1 MQHHRCKAAVV
12 AALILAFSG
21 LAFVAP
27 SGASTRTQQQ
37 GVTDDEIVVVSLVAD
52 LDGLREKGLIQQ
64 PKLTTANLT
73 KRWQGFLDSYGKV
86 NGRKVR
92 LETVVWDPLD
102 TTTYSRACAQIT
114 QDIKPFVVLNSAG
127 FRQSDVP
134 CVTIDGQTPLMSGD
148 PMFQELLDKSNGRLW
163 SLMPPA
169 DVMGRGTA
177 DIVAKQGIV
186 PKSAKIGILSSNDAG
201 VKAAGD
207 ALAAQLE
214 KRGYDVA
221 SKVEVN
227 QLSGDA
233 TAVNRESAAAVATFK
248 AAGVDTVFDGI
259 PFIYTNGF
267 FQEAQRSNAGFTTF
281 VIDDAPSMCTIFG
294 ASRIPSEVVGT
305 PCLTA
310 SDTRALP
317 TKDGIKPDT
326 DFEAKCRAVFD
337 ETFGEKS
344 QPGVP
349 SGDVTAG
356 GVTYTEDVDMSYCNI
371 ASLLMPAIKKAGK
384 NLTWGKVVKNL
395 EKTGTAPAA
404 YISGG
409 EGSLGKGKHYFADR
423 VHLVTLNAA
432 NTQTPKDAHG
442 LFNGCP
448 APVPCFIPQLVD
460 GEEWFAFAK
469 S

>member
-1 MQHHRCKAAVV
+1 VKHVRFVASLAAAVAV
-12 AALILAFSG
+12 ATSSLPTSA
-21 LAFVAP
+21 
-27 SGASTRTQQQ
+27 ASAATRTAEQ
-37 GVTDDEIVVVSLVAD
+37 GVTKKEIVVVSLVAD
-52 LDGLREKGLIQQ
+52 LDGLRDKGLIQQ

-86 NGRKVR
+86 NGRNVK

-102 TTTYSRACAQIT
+102 TTTYSRACAEIT

-134 CVTIDGQTPLMSGD
+134 CVTIDGGTPMFSGD
-148 PMFQELLDKSNGRLW
+148 PMFQQLLDESDGRLW
-163 SLMPPA
+163 SMMPPA
-169 DVMGRGTA
+169 DVMGKGTA
-177 DIVAKQGIV
+177 DIVSDQGIV
-186 PKSAKIGILSSNDAG
+186 PKGAKVGILSSNDAG

-207 ALAAQLE
+207 ALEEQL
-214 KRGYDVA
+214 KKNGYDVA
-221 SKVEVN
+221 TKVEVN

-233 TAVNRESAAAVATFK
+233 SAANRESAAAVATFE
-248 AAGVDTVFDGI
+248 AAGVDVVFDGI
-259 PFIYTNGF
+259 PFIYTSGF

-281 VIDDAPSMCTIFG
+281 VIDDSPSMCTIFG
-294 ASRIPSEVVGT
+294 ASRIPAEVVGT

-317 TKDGIKPDT
+317 TKDGVKPDS
-326 DFEAKCRAVFD
+326 DFEAECRTVFD
-337 ETFGEKS
+337 ETFDEKS

-356 GVTYTEDVDMSYCNI
+356 GVTYVEDVDMSYCNI

-384 NLTWGKVVKNL
+384 NLTWAKVVKNL

-404 YISGG
+404 YLSGG
-409 EGSLGKGKHYFADR
+409 EGSLGKNKHYFADQ
-423 VHLVTLNAA
+423 VHLVTLNPAG
-432 NTQTPKDAHG
+432 TDTPKDANG

-448 APVPCFIPQLVD
+448 APVPCFVPQLVD
-460 GEEWFAFAK
+460 GEEWFPVSQK
-469 S
+469 

>member
-1 MQHHRCKAAVV
+1 MKHFHLRAVV
-12 AALILAFSG
+12 TTAVVLALSG
-21 LAFVAP
+21 LLLVAP
-27 SGASTRTQQQ
+27 GSAATRLQQQ
-37 GVTDDEIVVVSLVAD
+37 GVTDKEIVMVSLVAD

-86 NGRKVR
+86 NGRTVR

-102 TTTYSRACAQIT
+102 TTTYSRACAEIT

-148 PMFQELLDKSNGRLW
+148 PMFQELLDRSEGRLW

-169 DVMGRGTA
+169 DVMGKGTA
-177 DIVAKQGIV
+177 NIVAKQGIV
-186 PKSAKIGILSSNDAG
+186 PKSAKVGILSSNDAG

-207 ALAAQLE
+207 ALEAQLE
-214 KRGYDVA
+214 KNGYDVA
-221 SKVEVN
+221 AKVEVN

-233 TAVNRESAAAVATFK
+233 SAVNRESAAAVATFQ

-259 PFIYTNGF
+259 PFIYTNGY

-294 ASRIPSEVVGT
+294 ASRIPAEVVGT

-317 TKDGIKPDT
+317 TKDGVKPDT
-326 DFEAKCRAVFD
+326 EFEAECRAIFD
-337 ETFGEKS
+337 ETFDQKS

-356 GVTYTEDVDMSYCNI
+356 GVTYVEDVDMSYCNI

-384 NLTWGKVVKNL
+384 NLTWNKVAKNL
-395 EKTGTAPAA
+395 GKTGTAPAA
-404 YISGG
+404 YLSGG
-409 EGSLGKGKHYFADR
+409 QGSLGKNKRYFSDR
-423 VHLVTLNAA
+423 VHLVTLNSA
-432 NTQTPKDAHG
+432 NTETAKDANG

-460 GEEWFAFAK
+460 GEEWFALNAK
-469 S
+469 